1 MVGLLDLG
9 FIFWNIVVECDFKNV
24 LDMSQS
30 VLKVNDLPAE
40 YSGPCLFLLKTCII
54 F

>member
-1 MVGLLDLG
+1 MGELLGLGVWVL
-9 FIFWNIVVECDFKNV
+9 FFWNIVIKCDFKSV

-40 YSGPCLFLLKTCII
+40 YSGPC
-54 F
+54 